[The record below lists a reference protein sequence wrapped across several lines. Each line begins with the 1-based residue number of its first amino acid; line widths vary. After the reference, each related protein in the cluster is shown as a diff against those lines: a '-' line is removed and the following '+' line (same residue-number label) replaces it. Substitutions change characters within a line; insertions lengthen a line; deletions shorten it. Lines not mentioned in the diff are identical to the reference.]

1 MTNSTDSE
9 SILVEI
15 AQIVKLADRHA
26 IPRLIAWLEH
36 PSEAVKAAA
45 IAALGELKATE
56 AISALRRL
64 QDRPDARAALAQIDP
79 SEVRSGLVMRA
90 QNAFPAVEVPES
102 DTTANPDVQ
111 FSTYYPS
118 EIRPQTWA
126 QMTAYIFKS
135 SAAEAV
141 IADAQRVI
149 GGTMAM
155 IRRLVESAQRV
166 LPIGTVITATP
177 DLAGVQFNPPQI
189 TIGFFEDWHRLEF
202 KFRALP
208 DTPVDQAV
216 NGSLNFTVEGVIV
229 ADIPLSVFISAT
241 AESMTMTTMTQKL
254 YKAIFC
260 SYSRRDT
267 AIIERVEKAYRALGF
282 DFLRDV
288 QTLKSGQDWDD
299 QLYALIDQADIFQL
313 FWSHTARESEWVE
326 REWRYALGLD
336 RDALNFIRPVYWQQP
351 IPPVPVE
358 LGHIHFAYE
367 PGLDDEIP

>member
-1 MTNSTDSE
+1 MTKWADSE
-9 SILVEI
+9 AVLAEI
-15 AQIVKLADRHA
+15 AQIVEDKNQTA

-36 PSEAVKAAA
+36 PAEAVKLAA
-45 IAALGELKATE
+45 IAALGQLKAIE
-56 AISALRRL
+56 AIPVLRGL
-64 QDRPDARAALAQIDP
+64 LDRPEARAALAQIDP
-79 SEVRSGLVMRA
+79 SEMRRGLVMRA
-90 QNAFPAVEVPES
+90 QNAFPGVEVSSSE
-102 DTTANPDVQ
+102 TVNPDVQ

-118 EIRPQTWA
+118 EIRPETW
-126 QMTAYIFKS
+126 MPLTAYIFKS

-141 IADAQRVI
+141 IADAQRVF
-149 GGTMAM
+149 GGTMAI
-155 IRRLVESAQRV
+155 IRRMVESAQRV

-208 DTPVDQAV
+208 ETPIDQAV
-216 NGSLNFTVEGVIV
+216 NGTLNFTVEGVIV
-229 ADIPLSVFISAT
+229 ADIPLSVFVSAT
-241 AESMTMTTMTQKL
+241 AESLTMTTMTQKL

-267 AIIERVEKAYRALGF
+267 AIVERVEKAYRALGF

-288 QTLKSGQDWDD
+288 QSIKSGQDWDD
-299 QLYALIDQADIFQL
+299 QLYALIEQADIFQL

-336 RDALNFIRPVYWQQP
+336 RNTLNFIRPVYWQQP
-351 IPPVPVE
+351 IPPVPPE